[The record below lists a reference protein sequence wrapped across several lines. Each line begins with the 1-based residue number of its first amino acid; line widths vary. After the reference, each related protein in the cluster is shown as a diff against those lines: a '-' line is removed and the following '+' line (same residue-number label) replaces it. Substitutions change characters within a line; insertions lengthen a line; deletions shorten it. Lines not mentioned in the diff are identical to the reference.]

1 MAYERWLRYVVLAG
15 CVFDALGW
23 CALWMRDGQLW
34 LLLPFALFV
43 GLGLAVVLAP
53 RGQGE

>member
-1 MAYERWLRYVVLAG
+1 MESRWVRYVVLAG